1 MQFDSEG
8 KKRPYFPPKARKL
21 TLKQAREIV
30 ACDANCSH
38 DKAVDLLES
47 LRRELL
53 QNEK

>member
-8 KKRPYFPPKARKL
+8 KKRPYLPPKVRKL
-21 TLKQAREIV
+21 TFEQAQEIV
-30 ACDANCSH
+30 ACDPNFSH

-47 LRRELL
+47 LRRELQ